1 MVVLL
6 DLDEEAT
13 EGPHTSDLQ
22 DLRRYLTCPEGQ
34 QSQKVEG
41 QQSQKDIDEEQ
52 VDIRLNPNVGGFSS
66 AVACYPYVY
75 DGTQKDTEV

>member
-22 DLRRYLTCPEGQ
+22 DLRRYLTCP
-34 QSQKVEG
+34 EG